1 MIARIRVG
9 MVSPGIF
16 IHGIVDW
23 KRADGVC
30 MLLPIGDHVSYTYT
44 LHLPPVPSHTPSLI
58 STLSLIKKK
67 PILDPSTPLAHQLHF
82 VMLSTSNN
90 AQSIVSS
97 GDKAGDETAGD
108 DAGNENTTIGTPYE
122 GLHSLVHFGVTPWFD
137 AYISSKK
144 VGVSL
149 DSAGG
154 KKAGEAQM
162 GKFRMGRCCVV
173 IGTLQD

>member
-1 MIARIRVG
+1 MANRIILC
-9 MVSPGIF
+9 VS
-16 IHGIVDW
+16 
-23 KRADGVC
+23 
-30 MLLPIGDHVSYTYT
+30 LGDHVSYTYT

-82 VMLSTSNN
+82 VMLSTTNN
-90 AQSIVSS
+90 QSLVTS
-97 GDKAGDETAGD
+97 GDKAGDEAAGD

-162 GKFRMGRCCVV
+162 GESKRDLIAARYFVRN
-173 IGTLQD
+173 